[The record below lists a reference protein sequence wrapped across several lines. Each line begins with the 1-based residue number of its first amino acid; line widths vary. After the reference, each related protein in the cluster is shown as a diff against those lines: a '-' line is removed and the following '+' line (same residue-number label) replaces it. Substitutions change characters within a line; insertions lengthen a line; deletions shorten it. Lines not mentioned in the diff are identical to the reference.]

1 MLRRLPLIASLALLP
16 ALASCGSDGAPQAPE
31 PPSEKALTA
40 VVKEPG
46 APREQLARATDT
58 LFTDAEIGETRALL
72 VIYRGEIVAERY
84 GEGYGPKTVFL
95 GWSLSKTVTA
105 VAIGILVAEGKLR
118 LDESPPITHWQRTGD
133 ARGDITLRQL
143 LQMRS
148 GLRHTETTQPP
159 YQANTVRVLFTDGRD
174 DMAAEA
180 EAQPLEAEPGRKFE
194 YSTNNSIILSDVIAR
209 VLTPRRDPVSRQ
221 AEVRHFMH
229 DRLFAPVGLKSM
241 TAEYDAAGT
250 MIGGAMIHATARDW
264 GKFGEFLRHSG
275 SVKGAQVV
283 PRGWIAFMRRP
294 SPRAPDYGAG
304 LWLNRNSGSERRV
317 LFPGQGSP
325 NLFAMAGHLGQYV
338 LVSPEQKLTIVRLGR
353 TEDTQ
358 TGKLMEDLS
367 KIAALYPAQ
376 YTAVE

>member
-1 MLRRLPLIASLALLP
+1 MPRRLPLIASFALLP

-31 PPSEKALTA
+31 PPSAAAMAA
-40 VVKEPG
+40 VVKDPG
-46 APREQLARATDT
+46 APREQLARAVDT
-58 LFTDAEIGETRALL
+58 LFTDEGIGETRALL
-72 VIYRGEIVAERY
+72 VYYRGEIVAERY
-84 GEGYGPKTVFL
+84 AEGYGPKTVFL

-118 LDESPPITHWQRTGD
+118 LDESAPVAHWQRPGD

-148 GLRHTETTQPP
+148 GLRHTESADPP
-159 YQANTVRVLFTDGRD
+159 YRADTVRVLFMDGRD

-194 YSTNNSIILSDVIAR
+194 YSTNSSIILSDIIAR
-209 VLTPRRDPVSRQ
+209 VLTPRRDAESRQ
-221 AEVRHFMH
+221 AAVRRFMH
-229 DRLFAPVGLKSM
+229 DRLYGPVGLSSM

-264 GKFGEFLRHSG
+264 GRFGEFLRHSG

-304 LWLNRNSGSERRV
+304 LWLNRNSGGERRV
-317 LFPGQGSP
+317 LFPGQGSA
-325 NLFAMAGHLGQYV
+325 NLFGMAGHHGQYV
-338 LVSPEQKLTIVRLGR
+338 LVSPEQKLTIVRFGR
-353 TEDTQ
+353 TSDADTR
-358 TGKLMEDLS
+358 KLMDDLS
-367 KIAALYPAQ
+367 RIAAIYPAD
-376 YTAVE
+376 

>member
-16 ALASCGSDGAPQAPE
+16 ALASCGSDGTPTAPE
-31 PPSEKALTA
+31 PPSEQAMAA
-40 VVKEPG
+40 VVKNPG
-46 APREQLARATDT
+46 APREQLARATDA
-58 LFTDAEIGETRALL
+58 LFTDEEIGETRALL

-84 GEGYGPKTVFL
+84 GEGYGPKTAFL
-95 GWSLSKTVTA
+95 GWSMSKTVTA

-148 GLRHTETTQPP
+148 GLRHTESTQPP
-159 YQANTVRVLFTDGRD
+159 YEANTVRVLFTDGRD

-194 YSTNNSIILSDVIAR
+194 YSTNSSIILSDVIAR
-209 VLTPRRDPVSRQ
+209 VLTPRRDPASRQ
-221 AEVRHFMH
+221 AEVHHFMH
-229 DRLFAPVGLKSM
+229 DRLFAPVGLTSM

-304 LWLNRNSGSERRV
+304 LWLNRNSGNERRV
-317 LFPGQGSP
+317 LFPGQGSS

-353 TEDTQ
+353 TEDAQ
-358 TGKLMEDLS
+358 TARLVEDLA
-367 KIAALYPAQ
+367 KIAALYPAT
-376 YTAVE
+376 YPAAE